1 MHELSIAHAIVETVS
16 DASDGGA
23 VAEVR
28 VRIGA
33 LSGVVAD
40 ALRFAFDVAA
50 SGTVCAGAALVV
62 EERPVTIWCEPCAE
76 VRELTP
82 PLRFRCPACDT
93 PSADVRGGR
102 ELDIA
107 SYTPA
112 ETVEAR

>member
-1 MHELSIAHAIVETVS
+1 MHELSIAHAVVETVS
-16 DASDGGA
+16 DAAGEAA

-50 SGTVCAGAALVV
+50 AGTVCEGATLVV
-62 EERPVTIWCEPCAE
+62 DERPVEIWCEPCAAT
-76 VRELTP
+76 RELTP
-82 PLRFRCPACDT
+82 PLRFRCPVCDT

-112 ETVEAR
+112 ATVEAS